1 MLDILDRKI
10 LEILQKDN
18 QTPQRD
24 IGEKVGLSAAAVQRR
39 IKRMREEKIIEKDI
53 CIIDRDMIGS
63 NVTILVEIF
72 LATEKIDVIDEL
84 RKIFSQSPEIQQC
97 YYVTGESD
105 FFLVIIVP
113 SMKYYENLTREIF
126 FSNQNIKRFRT
137 MVITEVSKN
146 SFEIPVKMLFPEHN
160 K

>member
-84 RKIFSQSPEIQQC
+84 RKIFSQIPEIQQC

-137 MVITEVSKN
+137 MVVTEVSKN